1 MLEHVIRR
9 SQCGAVTA
17 ILLLALPASLT
28 AQKGTGPTGIA
39 VTGTAAS
46 ATVTW
51 EPVAGAL
58 SYSVKRW
65 KQDDLRCCN
74 NAVGKLGKPTW
85 IDYGVSESGFPQSGT
100 YVFEVGVVLDNNTT
114 GASQFLWTRPDPVA
128 ATLISPPPPP
138 TLTVNTLPTLSLA
151 APAGVVIR
159 NDVSALVFNWQP
171 VYGATGYQIDTGP
184 AVDGPWTPLVPAPIA
199 ITQFAYTPVPATLM
213 YYRVSAAHSLAVSA
227 TSTIVP
233 FVYEVPLNPLG
244 VSGTQSGSNVT
255 VAWNPVPGADA
266 YTATAS
272 LGLTQVGGLEAH
284 GTETSATFVGVVSP
298 LTTSNDYLLLK
309 VVAHFPPSGA
319 PGVDVPH
326 VGTAFLIINQPSTCW
341 PAAGEL
347 PPTAGQTLA
356 APIASAGG
364 MTLTWP
370 MSGQVI
376 AYRVDRALAGSG
388 QWIPLACLRP
398 GAGSINSGSRTAT
411 SSTTTFQDASIALQP
426 STAYQY
432 RITALGP
439 ADATG
444 KRLTYESIVTGITSA
459 KQTLVVGAVV
469 GSNTTGRYVQL
480 SWQTLSAGT
489 KNVLIRNSYGDRR
502 DAATMNGG
510 FSVGTTAVRFLKVP
524 SGTHTFAVTPVYVSG
539 TPAATTT
546 ISVIVP

>member
-1 MLEHVIRR
+1 
-9 SQCGAVTA
+9 
-17 ILLLALPASLT
+17 
-28 AQKGTGPTGIA
+28 
-39 VTGTAAS
+39 
-46 ATVTW
+46 
-51 EPVAGAL
+51 
-58 SYSVKRW
+58 
-65 KQDDLRCCN
+65 
-74 NAVGKLGKPTW
+74 
-85 IDYGVSESGFPQSGT
+85 
-100 YVFEVGVVLDNNTT
+100 
-114 GASQFLWTRPDPVA
+114 
-128 ATLISPPPPP
+128 
-138 TLTVNTLPTLSLA
+138 
-151 APAGVVIR
+151 
-159 NDVSALVFNWQP
+159 
-171 VYGATGYQIDTGP
+171 
-184 AVDGPWTPLVPAPIA
+184 
-199 ITQFAYTPVPATLM
+199 
-213 YYRVSAAHSLAVSA
+213 
-227 TSTIVP
+227 
-233 FVYEVPLNPLG
+233 
-244 VSGTQSGSNVT
+244 
-255 VAWNPVPGADA
+255 
-266 YTATAS
+266 
-272 LGLTQVGGLEAH
+272 
-284 GTETSATFVGVVSP
+284 
-298 LTTSNDYLLLK
+298 
-309 VVAHFPPSGA
+309 
-319 PGVDVPH
+319 
-326 VGTAFLIINQPSTCW
+326 
-341 PAAGEL
+341 
-347 PPTAGQTLA
+347 
-356 APIASAGG
+356 